1 MKLYTE
7 INCEIKQVDHIEG
20 TKYKYY
26 DGSKEILVFR
36 VKSEVF
42 TSRTKAKNY
51 FK

>member
-7 INCEIKQVDHIEG
+7 INCEIIQVDHIEG
-20 TKYKYY
+20 NKYKYY

-36 VKSEVF
+36 GKSEVF
-42 TSRTKAKNY
+42 SSKTKAKKY